1 MTTRLASALCIASL
15 LSASAH
21 ARVWETVK
29 QVEGRYGKPQHVYL
43 DRPDLRE
50 VGYLFRGFMVLVYY
64 GGGISRREC
73 FSRWPHGGRL
83 PRLSR
88 DTVHEILAFSAR
100 EGQSWRAVPAPR
112 AAKKGNYYW
121 ASSDRKTLAG
131 FVAPGEVLIL
141 FDPNFD
147 ADD

>member
-1 MTTRLASALCIASL
+1 MTARLTIALCVASL
-15 LSASAH
+15 LPASTH
-21 ARVWETVK
+21 GRVWETVK
-29 QVEGRYGKPQHVYL
+29 QVEARYGKPQHVLL

-64 GGGISRREC
+64 SGGISRRES

-88 DTVHEILAFSAR
+88 GTVHEILAFSAP
-100 EGQSWRAVPAPR
+100 EGQKWLAVPAPR

-121 ASSDRKTLAG
+121 ASSDRRTLAG
-131 FVAPGEVLIL
+131 FVAPGEVLLL
-141 FDPNFD
+141 FDPNFHAND
-147 ADD
+147 